1 MVELATLERWYTR
14 KGIVGSNPTLSAQ
27 LRSIKSDGTS
37 LSRLTTI
44 IKQWNFVEQAHY
56 NNKAV
61 ELR

>member
-1 MVELATLERWYTR
+1 
-14 KGIVGSNPTLSAQ
+14 
-27 LRSIKSDGTS
+27 